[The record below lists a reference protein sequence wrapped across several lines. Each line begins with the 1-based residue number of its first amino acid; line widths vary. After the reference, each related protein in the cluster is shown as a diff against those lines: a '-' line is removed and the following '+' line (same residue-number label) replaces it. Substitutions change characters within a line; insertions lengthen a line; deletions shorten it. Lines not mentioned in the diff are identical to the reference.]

1 MAFSTPASLR
11 QTRLH
16 TYKSVW
22 SDVRKD
28 SGATSVILLKSS
40 LWGERCASDPAANRA
55 RPGPR
60 QATVAGRCRAHVSE
74 AMPLVGS
81 TVESEAKSL
90 SVMSSQPKLCTRRH
104 QGALMLQLLAPYTDQ
119 YR

>member
-40 LWGERCASDPAANRA
+40 LWGERRASDPAANRA
-55 RPGPR
+55 GRAQTGHLTR
-60 QATVAGRCRAHVSE
+60 GAVAYVSE

-104 QGALMLQLLAPYTDQ
+104 QGPLMLQLLAPDQ